1 MENIRLS
8 LALEA
13 GLTLPEDGPIAVF
26 RPRGDTPLDPLPRDR
41 VEAIQSFA
49 PDHAMLTA
57 RGYRAVTAETGPY
70 ALSIVCL
77 PRAKDEARDLIA
89 RAMAATPNGT
99 VVIDGGKTDGIESV
113 LKDVR
118 KRADV
123 HGPISKAHG
132 KIFWCAASDAF
143 ADWRK
148 APSKNADGY
157 LTAPGVFSADKVD
170 RASQLLVNTLPKKLG
185 RRVTDL
191 GAGWGYIS
199 ANILDREG
207 LESLHLV
214 EAEATA
220 LDCARETVNDDR
232 VRFHWADVTRW
243 HHPENMDAVVMN
255 PPFHTSRDADPAIGQ
270 AFIRAAH
277 GMLAQNGK
285 LWVVANRHL
294 PYESTLGE
302 FFAEVSEIAGDRSF
316 KVLEAV
322 RPRRSR

>member
-13 GLTLPEDGPIAVF
+13 GLTLPTEGAIAVF
-26 RPRGDTPLDPLPRDR
+26 RPRADTPLDPLPRTR

-49 PDHAMLTA
+49 PDHTMLAA
-57 RGYRAVTAETGPY
+57 RGYTVVTQETGPY

-89 RAMAATPNGT
+89 CAMAATPNGT
-99 VVIDGGKTDGIESV
+99 VVIDGTKTDGIESV
-113 LKDVR
+113 LKDMR
-118 KRADV
+118 KRTPV
-123 HGPISKAHG
+123 SGPISKAHG

-148 APSKNADGY
+148 LPSKNADGY

-170 RASQLLVNTLPKKLG
+170 RASKLLVQTLPQKLG
-185 RRVTDL
+185 RRVADL

-199 ANILDREG
+199 ANILDRDG

-214 EAEATA
+214 EAEANA
-220 LDCARETVNDDR
+220 LDCARQTISDDR

-243 HHPENMDAVVMN
+243 HHPEIMDAVVMN
-255 PPFHTSRDADPAIGQ
+255 PPFHTSRDADPTIGQ

-277 GMLAQNGK
+277 GMLSQTGK
-285 LWVVANRHL
+285 LWLVANRHL
-294 PYESTLGE
+294 PYESTLSD
-302 FFAEVSEIAGDRSF
+302 FFNEVSEIGGDGSF
-316 KVLEAV
+316 KVLEAA
-322 RPRRSR
+322 RPRRR